1 MTATFLISP
10 YVFDYDLVWLAFPIA
25 WLALIGLREG
35 WLPGEREVLVVAWIS
50 PLLMGP
56 LAEAFSV
63 QIGPFVLGAL
73 LWVMLRRVGTVR
85 AYTTSVNDYALEF

>member
-35 WLPGEREVLVVAWIS
+35 WLPGEREVLVAAWIS
-50 PLLMGP
+50 PLLMAP
-56 LAEAFSV
+56 LATAFSV

-73 LWVMLRRVGTVR
+73 LWVMVRRAGTAR
-85 AYTTSVNDYALEF
+85 AYVTSVNDYALEF